1 MMEKIRTAANSL
13 IVKIIF
19 GIIIL
24 AFIFTGVGGFLG
36 LNSTSADD
44 ERLYIAKVDGEGI
57 SRAGFEEQ
65 VNQALQQSFSLG
77 ADDSIKPIIRQRV
90 FLSNVGNHLSYKL
103 SEDLGVKVSDQQ
115 VKDAIRQQDVF
126 FVNNAFNNERFLT
139 LLRQNGYTPDMYAEL
154 IRADKQKEQL
164 LVGLLLT
171 DFALPVESAL
181 SELVGQQRKGYYAKV
196 SINDVVDKAAIAV
209 TPEEL
214 QQYYQTNITKF
225 NRSDRVK
232 VKYVVNSYSDA
243 MQKVKIP
250 TEQDIKDYYQA
261 NISQF
266 MEPAKYEYSLIQAK
280 DETDAKQIE
289 QAIKKQNKDATSSS
303 NLINLGWFTQATV
316 PDYLSHLNLTKK
328 GDSSTVNI
336 DGEYYVA
343 VLSNLSQTQ
352 KMPFEFVATKIKN
365 ELYDSQVQK
374 LYNEANDK
382 LIAARGKY
390 QTLEEI
396 AKETGLALSAP
407 EDWQTRNEY
416 MSIAANAELQNV
428 LFSEPMISNGHATN
442 NVSDIVEI
450 SEPKATY
457 IVQVLDYRP
466 EGIAPY
472 EEVANLVN
480 ESLTTEKSK
489 SVFDAELKKIAQ
501 ALNSGES
508 DNRINFANQYD
519 VTRTSADLDQST
531 IDMIFGLI
539 PPSQGKEV
547 YGFDMNKYN
556 SAVIAA
562 LTDVKNSDDK
572 DLSQQITEVNKNQI
586 FMSLNTDLRSKA
598 KIEIMP
604 NADL

>member
-115 VKDAIRQQDVF
+115 VKDAIRQQDIF
-126 FVNNAFNNERFLT
+126 FVNNTFNNERFLT

-171 DFALPVESAL
+171 DFTLPVESEL
-181 SELVGQQRKGYYAKV
+181 SELMGQQRKGYYATI
-196 SINDVVDKAAIAV
+196 SINDVVDKDEIAV
-209 TPEEL
+209 TPDEL

-232 VKYVVNSYSDA
+232 VKYLVNSYSDA
-243 MQKVKIP
+243 MQKVKVP

-280 DETDAKQIE
+280 DESDAKQIE
-289 QAIKKQNKDATSSS
+289 QTIKKQKSDATSPY
-303 NLINLGWFTQATV
+303 NLINLGWFTQATA

-328 GDSSTVNI
+328 GDSSSINI
-336 DGEYYVA
+336 DGEYYVV
-343 VLSNLSQTQ
+343 VLSNFSPTQ

-365 ELYDSQVQK
+365 ELYDNQVQK
-374 LYNEANDK
+374 LYNEVNDK

-396 AKETGLALSAP
+396 ADETGLALSIP

-416 MSIAANAELQNV
+416 MSIAANTELQNV
-428 LFSEPMISNGHATN
+428 LFSEPMISNGYATN

-450 SEPKATY
+450 SNPKATY

-472 EEVANLVN
+472 EEVASLVS

-489 SVFDAELKKIAQ
+489 SVFEAELKKIAQ
-501 ALNSGES
+501 KLNSGES
-508 DNRINFANQYD
+508 DNRINFAKQYD
-519 VTRTSADLDQST
+519 VTRTSSDLEQST
-531 IDMIFGLI
+531 IDMIFGLM

-556 SAVIAA
+556 SAVIAV
-562 LTDVKNSDDK
+562 LTDVKNSDDE
-572 DLSQQITEVNKNQI
+572 DLSQQISEVNKNQI
-586 FMSLNTDLRSKA
+586 FMSLNADLRSKA